1 MLRALSFFLVI
12 MLPVACLAEEKRER
26 QLPGSGMLSRTQQGG
41 NNVSID
47 GVWGRDPSS
56 SDPKNAPPI
65 TGSVKRSADNKK
77 WTLSLAN
84 GTEDTYR
91 AELELI
97 QLDNM
102 SKKLKSDY
110 FSFTLKGGANSA
122 REVDAHGRARNAE
135 VRLVS
140 WKKIGSAKKPAAAKD
155 APRKPAKS

>member
-1 MLRALSFFLVI
+1 MQRVLTYILVAAVFALPFLVS
-12 MLPVACLAEEKRER
+12 AEDHAER
-26 QLPGSGMLSRTQQGG
+26 KLPGSGMLSRTQQGG

-65 TGSVKRSADNKK
+65 TGSVSREEQGKK
-77 WTLSLAN
+77 WRLSVAN
-84 GTEDTYR
+84 STKDTYR

-97 QLDNM
+97 QLDAS

-110 FSFTLKGGANSA
+110 FSFTLKGGASSA
-122 REVDAHGRARNAE
+122 RDVDAQSRSRNAE

-140 WKKIGSAKKPAAAKD
+140 WKKVGGEKHTPPAQLAK
-155 APRKPAKS
+155 RK